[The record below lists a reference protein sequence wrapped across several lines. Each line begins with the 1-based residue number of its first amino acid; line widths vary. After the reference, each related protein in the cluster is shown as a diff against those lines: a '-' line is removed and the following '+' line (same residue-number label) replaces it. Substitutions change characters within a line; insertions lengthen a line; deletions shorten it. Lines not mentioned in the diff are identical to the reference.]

1 LLFGYLKNADK
12 NEFIVQKAVELGVK
26 HIVVF
31 SSEYSSAYMNENKL
45 ERLNKVA
52 KEAAKQCLRA
62 TAPTIIYA
70 DTLKKALSEAAGYEN
85 KLFAC
90 EFATESKADVATL
103 KGSTAI
109 VIGSEGGF
117 SDAEIEQLYVYVVSS
132 PFLRENL
139 QYVDRMKSVDFLY
152 VSTNDT
158 VNAFAGRRVVE
169 NDGKKQLAFHTVV
182 FGGAARYARLV
193 GLAAAMEDN
202 GYNGMLKKF
211 VEAMPKSFCG
221 SCSEIECVKF
231 IQDNG
236 LDKALG
242 DEAIRQKA
250 ISFSSGTIVSVLAH
264 ETGHHALGHLLSVA
278 EKCNLEISRNQ
289 EREADSFASSI
300 ISTSPFGEYI
310 FAGTL
315 FWHYAIASQADAA
328 SDTTSDHPLS
338 KERFENFVRANAEKA
353 SAMGIS
359 VN

>member
-1 LLFGYLKNADK
+1 MNRKDILKAQYEKKYSEGGLGASATPRPQDFRRRSMRRGVMGKVLLFLIVTALAILCWWKFDVIRGYLK
-12 NEFIVQKAVELGVK
+12 
-26 HIVVF
+26 
-31 SSEYSSAYMNENKL
+31 S
-45 ERLNKVA
+45 
-52 KEAAKQCLRA
+52 
-62 TAPTIIYA
+62 
-70 DTLKKALSEAAGYEN
+70 DTS
-85 KLFAC
+85 
-90 EFATESKADVATL
+90 ADVGNKNTP
-103 KGSTAI
+103 TAEI
-109 VIGSEGGF
+109 RTPAGVRASNGTVAREITVADIKSYLTP

-158 VNAFAGRRVVE
+158 VNAFAGRRIIE
-169 NDGKKQLAFHTVV
+169 KDGKKDIAFHTVV
-182 FGGAARYARLV
+182 LGGAARYARLV

-236 LDKALG
+236 LDKALAN
-242 DEAIRQKA
+242 EAIRQKA

-278 EKCNLEISRNQ
+278 QKNNLEISRNQ

-328 SDTTSDHPLS
+328 SDTASDHPLS